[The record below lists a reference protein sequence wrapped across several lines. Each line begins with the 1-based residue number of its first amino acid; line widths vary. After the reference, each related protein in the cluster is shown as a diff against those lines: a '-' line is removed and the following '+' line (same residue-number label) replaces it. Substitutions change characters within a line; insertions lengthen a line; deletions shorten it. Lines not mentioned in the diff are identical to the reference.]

1 MIMIII
7 HEMAVILRGL
17 QPLKKHVAY
26 ICTMGTTQIYN
37 MQDSTYS
44 SEKTMTIAYLDTH

>member
-7 HEMAVILRGL
+7 HEMAVILRDL

-26 ICTMGTTQIYN
+26 MYHGDYTN
-37 MQDSTYS
+37 
-44 SEKTMTIAYLDTH
+44 L